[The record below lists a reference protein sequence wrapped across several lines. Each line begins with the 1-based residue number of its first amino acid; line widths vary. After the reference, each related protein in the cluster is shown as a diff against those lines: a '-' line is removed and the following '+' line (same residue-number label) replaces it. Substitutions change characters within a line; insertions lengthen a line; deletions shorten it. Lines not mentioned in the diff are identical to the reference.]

1 MVGSG
6 QALLL
11 ERLAEGLDD
20 SAFTADTDIIKSYLY
35 DEAPFC
41 PAGPASVL
49 VRARRTADVRHVLRV
64 ADQMRVPVVPQG
76 ARTGL
81 SGGANSIEGCILL
94 SLEKMNRILD
104 INPTEQIAV
113 VEPGVLNGALSR
125 AVADVGLFYP
135 PDPSSFDISTIGG
148 NVATNAGGL
157 CCVKYGV
164 TSQYVRALKVVLP
177 GGAVLETGR
186 TTAKGVAGYE
196 LTQLFCGSE
205 GTLGV
210 ITEVTVSLRPAPEA
224 SLTALATFGSVADA
238 VRAVADVMAVRYRP
252 SLMEFMD
259 APSIQ
264 AVNRYRNIGLPD
276 DAAAILLVQS
286 DRGDLAASDLAEYA
300 AVFRHHG
307 ATDVVEAEDAQ
318 ESESLLEARRLVFPA
333 TEALGTFL
341 VEDVCVPRGRLADL
355 IESVADISRR
365 HGLLIT
371 CVGHVGDGNMHPQVT
386 FDPGS
391 PQQTDAAFMAFGEI
405 MRVALALGGTITGE
419 HGVGLLKARWLGE
432 EVGSLAASIQARIKE
447 VFDPH
452 GILNPG
458 KVLVS

>member
-1 MVGSG
+1 MVDSD
-6 QALLL
+6 QVLLL

-20 SAFTADTDIIKSYLY
+20 AIFTADADLMKSYLH
-35 DEAPFC
+35 DQAPFC

-49 VRARRTADVRHVLRV
+49 VRARSTADVRHVLHV
-64 ADQMRVPVVPQG
+64 ANEMRVPLVPQG

-94 SLEKMNRILD
+94 SLEKMNRILE
-104 INPTEQIAV
+104 INPVEQIAV
-113 VEPGVLNGALSR
+113 VEPGVLNGVLSR
-125 AVADVGLFYP
+125 AVAEVGLFYP
-135 PDPSSFDISTIGG
+135 PDPSSFETSTIGG
-148 NVATNAGGL
+148 NVSTNAGGL

-164 TSQYVRALKVVLP
+164 TSRYVRALKVVLP
-177 GGAVLETGR
+177 GGEVLETGR
-186 TTAKGVAGYE
+186 RTAKGVAGYD

-210 ITEVTVSLRPAPEA
+210 ITEVTVSLRPAADA

-238 VRAVADVMAVRYRP
+238 VRAVADVMAGKHGP

-259 APSIQ
+259 AASIQ

-286 DRGDLAASDLAEYA
+286 DRGELAARDLAEYA
-300 AVFRHHG
+300 EVFRRHG
-307 ATDVVEAEDAQ
+307 ANDVVEAEDAQ

-341 VEDVCVPRGRLADL
+341 VEDVCVPRGRMGDL
-355 IESVADISRR
+355 IESVADISRA

-371 CVGHVGDGNMHPQVT
+371 CVGHAGDGNMHPQVT
-386 FDPGS
+386 FDPRS
-391 PQQTDAAFMAFGEI
+391 SQQTEAAFTAFGEI
-405 MRVALALGGTITGE
+405 MQVALSLGGTITGE

-432 EVGSLAASIQARIKE
+432 EVGGLGATIQARIKE

-458 KVLVS
+458 KVLMR